1 MFSKKQRLY
10 FLYFS
15 VDWET
20 RTWYDSKS
28 VAGVDGCFSL
38 HGHKIRIQTKKL
50 LGNVQ
55 EPYSRRSNTLRR
67 SFRRT
72 ETKSGVVSGES
83 QKMSAEGA
91 MHSCC
96 AESLRQKDRV
106 RRSTK
111 TGSCGFYF
119 FRTMLP
125 GREDGFFHGK
135 NGERLAEKET

>member
-1 MFSKKQRLY
+1 M
-10 FLYFS
+10 
-15 VDWET
+15 
-20 RTWYDSKS
+20 
-28 VAGVDGCFSL
+28 

-55 EPYSRRSNTLRR
+55 SRTAEGVTL
-67 SFRRT
+67 
-72 ETKSGVVSGES
+72 SGVLSGEQRVVSGES

-111 TGSCGFYF
+111 TGSYGFYF